1 MSINSLRSGAVAS
14 LLLLALLG
22 PACLPGVA
30 LAGDEEPFPT
40 HEPPPLPMPKPPPPA
55 DKPAAHPPQR
65 STDNNSAP
73 SPYRIQPGDV
83 LSVSVWKESDL
94 QSDVFVRPDGGLSF
108 PLAGDIPA
116 AGHSVEEVRAIID
129 KRLRKV
135 ISDPE
140 VTVSVKQI
148 GGNLIY
154 VVGKVNKPGN
164 FALNGPIDV
173 MQALSMAG
181 GTTPFAAL
189 NDIRVIRHDATGQ
202 SSIPF
207 RYHDIEK
214 GRSLDQNIVLHSGDT
229 VVVP

>member
-1 MSINSLRSGAVAS
+1 MFQDSCRISAVVLLVVLFFSGSLGFPKA
-14 LLLLALLG
+14 
-22 PACLPGVA
+22 A

-40 HEPPPLPMPKPPPPA
+40 HEPPPALFPRLPQAPAEKAPEQHPAPKQ
-55 DKPAAHPPQR
+55 AAAKVSSYQ
-65 STDNNSAP
+65 
-73 SPYRIQPGDV
+73 IQPGD
-83 LSVSVWKESDL
+83 LLTVSVWKETDL
-94 QSDVFVRPDGGLSF
+94 QSEVFVRPDGGLSF

-116 AGHSVEEVRAIID
+116 AGHSVEEVRGMID
-129 KRLRKV
+129 KRLRRV

-164 FALNGPIDV
+164 FSLNGPIDV

-181 GTTPFAAL
+181 GATPFAAL
-189 NDIRVIRHDATGQ
+189 NDIPIIRHDGREQ

-207 RYHDIEK
+207 HYHDIEK
-214 GRSLDQNIVLHSGDT
+214 GRNLEQNIVLHSGDT